1 MNLNGTSSKDKIHF
15 FITLTSG
22 YKVVPIYERKGT
34 FEPLHWGWGH
44 DGIPINGSITNVSLN
59 KTSLFNQVILVD
71 AFEEDKEIY
80 KKFVTTDEN
89 GTFHAS
95 FFPPT
100 SGSIKVSAMIPNENS
115 TESIITVIVTESAL
129 PIMVIALLIILAITL
144 IIITKTL
151 WDTNKNAK
159 KVMLLPIGF
168 LTIAAYIILYKFPPF
183 DSAGNAA
190 FAAALLAPMATYV
203 YDVIK

>member
-1 MNLNGTSSKDKIHF
+1 
-15 FITLTSG
+15 
-22 YKVVPIYERKGT
+22 
-34 FEPLHWGWGH
+34 
-44 DGIPINGSITNVSLN
+44 
-59 KTSLFNQVILVD
+59 
-71 AFEEDKEIY
+71 
-80 KKFVTTDEN
+80 
-89 GTFHAS
+89 
-95 FFPPT
+95 
-100 SGSIKVSAMIPNENS
+100 
-115 TESIITVIVTESAL
+115 
-129 PIMVIALLIILAITL
+129 MVIALLIILAIAL

-168 LTIAAYIILYKFPPF
+168 LTIAAYIILFKLPPF